1 MRVQRQSL
9 PGQVAHEFLA
19 AIVGGAY
26 AEGAKLPAE
35 PELVTMTGVSRL
47 TLREA
52 MKLLQAKGVIRIEQ
66 GRGTFVNPSSSWSP
80 LDPMVLA
87 ARAIDPASA
96 ATISRK
102 LLEARRLVEVG
113 VAELGA
119 ARRTEGHLVAMEQA
133 LASMRQAHR
142 AADRDTFVAADIEFH
157 QVIIHAAGNEIV
169 AALYSPIQDLVL
181 EGRRQ
186 TSSWPDARAAAIDA
200 HERILEA
207 VRQGDPDLARKCMLG
222 HLTDTAARLEEHI
235 GAPATEEAAGADAS
249 DAAQVAPAAP
259 GAH

>member
-26 AEGAKLPAE
+26 PEGAKLPAE
-35 PELVTMTGVSRL
+35 PELVAMTGVSRL

-66 GRGTFVNPSSSWSP
+66 GRGTFVNPSSTWSP

-87 ARAIDPASA
+87 ARAIHPDSA
-96 ATISRK
+96 AVISRK

-119 ARRTEGHLVAMEQA
+119 TRRTDVHLTAMEQA
-133 LASMRQAHR
+133 LAAMR
-142 AADRDTFVAADIEFH
+142 AAHQRDDRDTFVAADIAFH
-157 QVIIHAAGNEIV
+157 QVIIEAAGNEIV
-169 AALYSPIQDLVL
+169 AALYSPIQQLVL

-186 TSSWPDARAAAIDA
+186 TSSWPDARASAIRA

-207 VRQGDPDLARKCMLG
+207 VRRRDPDLARGRMLA
-222 HLTDTAARLEEHI
+222 HLADTATRLEQHI
-235 GAPATEEAAGADAS
+235 GAPTGPTGPAEPAEPAE
-249 DAAQVAPAAP
+249 PAAR
-259 GAH
+259 